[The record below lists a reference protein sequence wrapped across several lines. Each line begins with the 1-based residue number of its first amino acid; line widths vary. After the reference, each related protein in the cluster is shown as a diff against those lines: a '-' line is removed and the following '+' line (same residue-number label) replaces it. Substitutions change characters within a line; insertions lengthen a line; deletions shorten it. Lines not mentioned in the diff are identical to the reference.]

1 MQNESQNIEYKE
13 SWRDEYLKWICG
25 FANAQGGII
34 YIGVT
39 DDKQICGV
47 TDAKKM
53 LEDIP
58 NKVRDVLGIIVDVN
72 LLESEGKEYIEIVT
86 EPSNVPISYKGQ
98 YHYRTGSTKQ
108 ELKGVALQQFI
119 LRKMGRQWDDIEHP
133 TATFDCIDTEA
144 INYFIKKA
152 VNAKRLSE
160 DSIGS
165 TPQKVLEN
173 MHLISDDGHLKN
185 AAILL
190 FAKEPQRY
198 FTGIQFKLGRFGRNE
213 ADLLFQDV
221 VEGNILQMADR
232 VVELLRSKYL
242 KSPIHYKGMQRIE
255 PLEIPEDALRE
266 MLYNSIIHKQ
276 YSGVPIQ
283 MKIFDNHIELW
294 NEGPLPAGYTVE
306 ILWQDHLSKPR
317 NLNIANV
324 FCKAG
329 FIEAWGRGYKK
340 IREEFESE
348 NAPLP
353 TLKETC
359 GGILMS
365 IVRPDI
371 GNGVGNGVGNDV
383 GNDVGNVTLTE
394 RQRKIYH
401 LIAAS
406 ADITAKQMAE
416 ILDVTERTIE
426 RELAKLQQRNI
437 IRHEGKAR
445 TGHWVTLL

>member
-1 MQNESQNIEYKE
+1 MHNESQNIEYKE

-25 FANAQGGII
+25 FANAQGGIV
-34 YIGVT
+34 Y
-39 DDKQICGV
+39 
-47 TDAKKM
+47 
-53 LEDIP
+53 
-58 NKVRDVLGIIVDVN
+58 
-72 LLESEGKEYIEIVT
+72 
-86 EPSNVPISYKGQ
+86 
-98 YHYRTGSTKQ
+98 
-108 ELKGVALQQFI
+108 
-119 LRKMGRQWDDIEHP
+119 
-133 TATFDCIDTEA
+133 
-144 INYFIKKA
+144 
-152 VNAKRLSE
+152 
-160 DSIGS
+160 
-165 TPQKVLEN
+165 
-173 MHLISDDGHLKN
+173 
-185 AAILL
+185 
-190 FAKEPQRY
+190 
-198 FTGIQFKLGRFGRNE
+198 
-213 ADLLFQDV
+213 
-221 VEGNILQMADR
+221 
-232 VVELLRSKYL
+232 
-242 KSPIHYKGMQRIE
+242 
-255 PLEIPEDALRE
+255 
-266 MLYNSIIHKQ
+266 
-276 YSGVPIQ
+276 
-283 MKIFDNHIELW
+283 
-294 NEGPLPAGYTVE
+294 
-306 ILWQDHLSKPR
+306 LSKPR
-317 NLNIANV
+317 NLHIANV

-371 GNGVGNGVGNDV
+371 GNGVGNDV